1 MVTTNGEVWVES
13 VNDAA
18 EDGGA
23 GAPEQGDHVLGRD
36 LVRAAA
42 VEVRGLHPVT
52 HTRGLQDGSDHT
64 AIDMSNYCRL
74 FGSPAVLVKLIH
86 VNDGIVIIS
95 TWITF
100 VEDRSGHLYSLQWMT
115 VSCPR

>member
-13 VNDAA
+13 VDNAA
-18 EDGGA
+18 ENGGA
-23 GAPEQGDHVLGRD
+23 GAPEQGDHVLSRD

-64 AIDMSNYCRL
+64 VIDASKYCRL

-86 VNDGIVIIS
+86 INDGIVVVS

-100 VEDRSGHLYSLQWMT
+100 VEDRSGHLHILQ
-115 VSCPR
+115 

>member
-13 VNDAA
+13 VDDAA
-18 EDGGA
+18 ENGGA
-23 GAPEQGDHVLGRD
+23 GAPEQGDHVLSRD

-52 HTRGLQDGSDHT
+52 HTRGLQDGSDPT
-64 AIDMSNYCRL
+64 VRDVYKYCRL

-86 VNDGIVIIS
+86 INDGIVVVS

-100 VEDRSGHLYSLQWMT
+100 VEDRSGHLHILQ
-115 VSCPR
+115 